1 MARVFS
7 IEDGNLNTASI
18 TVSRNKVYSD
28 IDLTFEKKG
37 NGDIFK
43 KTDAAA
49 VRQAV
54 KNLLMTNFGEKPF
67 EPLFG
72 GNLNSFLF
80 NLDTEIDELEVEEN
94 VAQAMAAFEPR
105 AVLRHVKASILPS
118 QNSIN
123 VKVIFQIVN
132 VAETQE
138 LNINL
143 ARLR

>member
-7 IEDGNLNTASI
+7 IEDGNLNTKGI
-18 TVSRNKVYSD
+18 TVARNRVYKD

-37 NGDIFK
+37 DGDIFK

-54 KNLLMTNFGEKPF
+54 KNLLLTNFGEKPF
-67 EPLFG
+67 NPRYG
-72 GNLNSFLF
+72 GNLNAFLF
-80 NLDTEIDELEVEEN
+80 ELDTDFDEIEIEDN

-105 AVLRHVKASILPS
+105 AILRHVKAEILPS
-118 QNSIN
+118 ENSIN
-123 VKVIFQIVN
+123 VKVIFQIIN
-132 VAETQE
+132 VAEAQE